1 MAATHN
7 VEGNMIQM
15 QTLKFEI
22 ADDVE
27 ERHVYDTGRPGT
39 SSQSYIHNLNDLGP
53 PSSISHLEPRRS
65 GYKTYFL
72 MFYLLFQEFC
82 Y

>member
-1 MAATHN
+1 
-7 VEGNMIQM
+7 MIQM
-15 QTLKFEI
+15 QPLKFEI

-27 ERHVYDTGRPGT
+27 EKHAYDTGRPGT
-39 SSQSYIHNLNDLGP
+39 SQSYIHNLNDLGP

-65 GYKTYFL
+65 GYKIHL
-72 MFYLLFQEFC
+72 MFDLFFQEVC